1 MEKKA
6 VGYADPGMDHPH
18 WLPLLGPGR
27 ALIGR
32 IRFLSEKVAF
42 RAARTQQYSDGQ
54 DDSCP
59 GSRSNAPCEMYCGFQ
74 VNVRKMVDNTQTSD
88 FTNQQSLR

>member
-6 VGYADPGMDHPH
+6 VGYADPGRDNPH
-18 WLPLLGPGR
+18 WLPPVQTRTG
-27 ALIGR
+27 ADWR

-88 FTNQQSLR
+88 FANQQSLR